1 MVNDY
6 KTWGESQ
13 ESKDRRNLIRKQINE
28 DRQNVATRQYKYNI
42 TPQQRKNTNGN
53 HTHMNMNM
61 RNTYPTKSSLFT
73 YLTMLFVMIIGTYYT
88 CRFIGYE
95 YDVYDVYNDNVTT
108 REYTLGYTMG
118 VIRTPVLLSSG
129 DKLIRRKMIVDTG
142 ASYVLITKSILSKL
156 NMDYI
161 MYPGLCKRVMTS
173 TANGKREACEF
184 TIKHIQYKK
193 CIAKNVKALAYIDDE
208 KDSDDP
214 LLGMSF
220 LNKFKIVLDRGVMR
234 IYC

>member
-1 MVNDY
+1 MVNIDY

-13 ESKDRRNLIRKQINE
+13 ESKDRRDLIRKQIHE
-28 DRQNVATRQYKYNI
+28 DRQNVAKQYKYNI

-61 RNTYPTKSSLFT
+61 RNIYPIKSSLFN
-73 YLTMLFVMIIGTYYT
+73 YLTILFVIIIGTYYT
-88 CRFIGYE
+88 CKLIGYE
-95 YDVYDVYNDNVTT
+95 YDVYDDNVTN
-108 REYTLGYTMG
+108 REYTLGYTTG
-118 VIRTPVLLSSG
+118 VIRAPVLLSSG
-129 DKLIRRKMIVDTG
+129 DKLIRRKMVVDTG
-142 ASYVLITKSILSKL
+142 ASTVLITKSMLSKL

-161 MYPGLCKRVMTS
+161 MYPGLCKRVMTR

-208 KDSDDP
+208 KESDDP

-220 LNKFKIVLDRGVMR
+220 LNKFKIVLDRGVMK